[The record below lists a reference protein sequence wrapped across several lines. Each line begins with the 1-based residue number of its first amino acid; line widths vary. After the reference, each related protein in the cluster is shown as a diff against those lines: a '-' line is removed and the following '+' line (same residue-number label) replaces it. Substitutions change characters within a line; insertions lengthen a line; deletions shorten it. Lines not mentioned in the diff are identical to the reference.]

1 MWADDDNYCGGR
13 RAIDDGSMASAL
25 RKTRS
30 MDASALDVRC
40 LSDAPEDRHDTT
52 LSRAR
57 SDLNLSS
64 RAHSPNTGRCKM
76 QR

>member
-1 MWADDDNYCGGR
+1 MWADDDNYCSGR
-13 RAIDDGSMASAL
+13 RAICDDGSMASAL

-40 LSDAPEDRHDTT
+40 LSDAPEDRHDPGGT

-64 RAHSPNTGRCKM
+64 RAHSPNAGTIW
-76 QR
+76 